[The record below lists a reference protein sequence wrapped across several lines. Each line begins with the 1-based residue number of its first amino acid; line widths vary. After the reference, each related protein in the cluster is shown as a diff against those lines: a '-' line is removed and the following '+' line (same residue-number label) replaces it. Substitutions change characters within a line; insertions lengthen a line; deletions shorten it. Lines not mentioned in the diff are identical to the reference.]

1 MEWERDGGPGSFNSG
16 LEAALSQV
24 SNSLVLRGEWSMP
37 LWPVSLRLEK
47 DGGGGGDL
55 TGENSNQ
62 WVPLKWK

>member
-1 MEWERDGGPGSFNSG
+1 MEWERDGGPESFNSS
-16 LEAALSQV
+16 LEAALGQV
-24 SNSLVLRGEWSMP
+24 SNSLVLRGEWSLP

-47 DGGGGGDL
+47 GGVGRDL